1 MDPEAAAAVTKE
13 PPKRAQ
19 RGLTRAEKEAAE
31 KALASKVRMRG
42 RAVWEYGWLCCVW
55 LRVVVL
61 LLAFLLYA
69 IPHVQ

>member
-31 KALASKVRMRG
+31 KALAAKVRMRG
-42 RAVWEYGWLCCVW
+42 AVWELSCVR
-55 LRVVVL
+55 LHGF
-61 LLAFLLYA
+61 LAFLL
-69 IPHVQ
+69 